1 MNTRTAAITLAFATL
16 NITAVAVQTGG
27 SPTPFDPDRLFVANG
42 DDATVTEFDH
52 FGNPVHTVSGVSDL
66 PANISGLLMPEDID
80 FGPGGLLFVADGG
93 TDRVL
98 AFDADGDLIETIGPV
113 AGLDHPTGMAFGREG
128 ELFVASSEADQVVVF
143 DRNGSVTGTIG
154 DSSTLDDPWGVA
166 LGPGGRLYVSSRG
179 ANKVVAFDPGGT
191 KLFDFGAGS
200 GLVDPHGIIWR
211 AGRLFVASHGTDEVL
226 MMDNHGNVLN
236 TIGGAASSLRGPVDL
251 VFGNDG
257 MLYVS
262 SSLTDEVVVFDVQGN
277 EMGVIGSS
285 SSLRGPTGLDFSPF
299 VFHASLQATLERT
312 GQKRVKI
319 KQAAL
324 LTLRPGSDRVTV
336 RMVPPLGPL
345 VSIYGSDTWV
355 LYGRSFAE
363 SPVGKEMIWAGE
375 EISELS
381 SHDGLLSMRLELKG
395 SVPKDVAKSGVP
407 TIGGSFTLKKAQG
420 VFQRSGPDQMVL
432 GKIKSGKLINPKKK

>member
-1 MNTRTAAITLAFATL
+1 MNTRTAAITLAFAAL
-16 NITAVAVQTGG
+16 NIAAVAVQSGG
-27 SPTPFDPDRLFVANG
+27 TPTPFDPNNLFVASG
-42 DDATVTEFDH
+42 DDTTVTEFDH
-52 FGNPVHTVSGVSDL
+52 FGNPVHSVSGVSDL

-93 TDRVL
+93 SDTIK
-98 AFDADGDLIETIGPV
+98 AFDADGDLIDTLGPV

-128 ELFVASSEADQVVVF
+128 DLFVASSEADQVVVF
-143 DRNGSVTGTIG
+143 DRNGTATGTIG
-154 DSSTLDDPWGVA
+154 GPSTLDDPWGVA

-179 ANKVVAFDPGGT
+179 ANQIVAFDPGGT
-191 KLFDFGAGS
+191 KLFDFGASS
-200 GLVDPHGIIWR
+200 GMVDPHGVLWR
-211 AGRLFVASHGTDEVL
+211 AGRIFVASYGTDEVL

-236 TIGGAASSLRGPVDL
+236 TIGGAASSLRGPVDM
-251 VFGNDG
+251 VFGADG
-257 MLYVS
+257 LLYVS
-262 SSLTDEVVVFDVQGN
+262 SNLTDEVVVFDVNGN

-285 SSLRGPTGLDFSPF
+285 ASLRGPTGLDFSPF
-299 VFHASLQATLERT
+299 VFHASLEGTLERE
-312 GQKRVKI
+312 GKKRVKV

-355 LYGRSFAE
+355 LYGRATAT
-363 SPVGKEMIWAGE
+363 SPVAKEQIWAGE
-375 EISELS
+375 EVSELS

-395 SVPKDVAKSGVP
+395 SIPKDVAKSGIP
-407 TIGGSFTLKKAQG
+407 AIGGSFTVKKAQG
-420 VFQRSGPDQMVL
+420 VFQRSAPGQMVS